1 LGYGRLVQ
9 RDILTRI
16 VIATKLF
23 DVIAIAPSCNQPR
36 VRGQPMATKDFLSQR
51 ILYP

>member
-1 LGYGRLVQ
+1 LVQ

-36 VRGQPMATKDFLSQR
+36 VRGQPVATRDFLSQR